1 MVVDDSLLAIFD
13 DIDASTLVVDNNNSE
28 AAIIDELASDSV
40 IDNGVVDK
48 ETISGFVCS
57 LSVIYEALLTA
68 CVSVVPWFMVSVV
81 VVGESD
87 AVVAAVRIVAK
98 FELLS
103 EEWSTTTSVVE
114 YCSWAITSSDTTKR
128 IVKFRFCKRTY
139 TISMN
144 RADKR
149 GNYRTGDMA
158 CAFSAPLIWSTDH
171 INWQQK
177 KITTLTLIQYTSKV
191 FCKRLFFVNRPV

>member
-48 ETISGFVCS
+48 ETISGFVCG

-87 AVVAAVRIVAK
+87 AVVVAVTIVAK

-103 EEWSTTTSVVE
+103 EE
-114 YCSWAITSSDTTKR
+114 
-128 IVKFRFCKRTY
+128 
-139 TISMN
+139 
-144 RADKR
+144 
-149 GNYRTGDMA
+149 
-158 CAFSAPLIWSTDH
+158 
-171 INWQQK
+171 
-177 KITTLTLIQYTSKV
+177 
-191 FCKRLFFVNRPV
+191 